1 METIQIIV
9 VSRYTY
15 KRFLQTRYSFLELSK
30 FTVDEV
36 INFVSQ
42 DRLYEV
48 PLSRSDT
55 VWVVDSG
62 GSKKACIK

>member
-36 INFVSQ
+36 INFVS
-42 DRLYEV
+42 
-48 PLSRSDT
+48 
-55 VWVVDSG
+55 
-62 GSKKACIK
+62 